1 MKSNESATA
10 MSPTTVSSSI
20 ASAVLHDDIF
30 EKIGHVL
37 AAIGRALQKVEDF
50 LPLDHGNRIFLLL
63 EQLSDRPLMRAVSL
77 VLQAIDLHRAL
88 QDAGALLQRLDGVAD
103 LVGRLG

>member
-20 ASAVLHDDIF
+20 ARSAVLHDNIF

-37 AAIGRALQKVEDF
+37 AAIGRALQKVEDL
-50 LPLDHGNRIFLLL
+50 LPLDHGDRIALLF
-63 EQLSDRPLMRAVSL
+63 EQLSHRPLMRAVSL

-88 QDAGALLQRLDGVAD
+88 QDAGALLQRLDG
-103 LVGRLG
+103 